1 MSKDIKNKI
10 TKQLVSQIEL
20 VLPSIKYIEAE
31 LEGGRRYGK

>member
-20 VLPSIKYIEAE
+20 VLPSIETE
-31 LEGGRRYGK
+31 LEGGRGYGK

>member
-20 VLPSIKYIEAE
+20 VLPSIEDIEAE
-31 LEGGRRYGK
+31 LEGGRGYGK